1 MPLTY
6 EFIPLIHRTRLSPG
20 HRLIVATGA
29 DCQRCPRF
37 GVSVIYPVWTLD
49 VRAVINRRNQTLT
62 FHRRG
67 LRYYRVPAT
76 QAPRPDRATQARQ
89 ERPAPRWHT
98 TRCRSTREGPTH
110 QRTPRDPR
118 SVQ

>member
-37 GVSVIYPVWTLD
+37 GVSVIYPVWTPRCARSNKSAKSNVD
-49 VRAVINRRNQTLT
+49 AVFQSELHHI
-62 FHRRG
+62 G
-67 LRYYRVPAT
+67 
-76 QAPRPDRATQARQ
+76 
-89 ERPAPRWHT
+89 
-98 TRCRSTREGPTH
+98 TH
-110 QRTPRDPR
+110 QAVVLVGVGLERR
-118 SVQ
+118 SVTEGLARSVIESLLNHRHHRFVVPV